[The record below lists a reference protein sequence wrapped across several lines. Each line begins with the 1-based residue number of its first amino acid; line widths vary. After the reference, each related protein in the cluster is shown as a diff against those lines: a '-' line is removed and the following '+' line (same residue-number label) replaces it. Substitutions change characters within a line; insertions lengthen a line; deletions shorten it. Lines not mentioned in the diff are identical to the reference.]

1 LDFLDDFFPSWEA
14 QALLRRASLLL
25 PKPLCSDS
33 GCFFVLSAKN
43 FAESPFGSAAGLG
56 VQRQIF
62 SSVVASRPLRV

>member
-1 LDFLDDFFPSWEA
+1 MISSR
-14 QALLRRASLLL
+14 LLTGIASSISSVL
-25 PKPLCSDS
+25 PLCSDS